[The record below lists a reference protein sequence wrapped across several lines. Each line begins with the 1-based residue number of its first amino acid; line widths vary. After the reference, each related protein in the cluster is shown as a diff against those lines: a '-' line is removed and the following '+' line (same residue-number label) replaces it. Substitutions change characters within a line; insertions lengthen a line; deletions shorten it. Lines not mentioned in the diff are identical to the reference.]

1 MSNYLKPKISIKG
14 GNTVKKV
21 VLFLLVALFFVTVSF
36 AALEKD
42 VFVSL
47 DIGEPE
53 TLDPHYAYDTASG
66 EVINNMYDNLV
77 KYVGESTT
85 EMAPML
91 STEVPS
97 LENGLIS
104 EGSTVYTFPMVEGA
118 TFHSGNPITPYDVEW
133 SFERGLLYDP
143 SAGPMWMMMEALS
156 GGEFASVE
164 AWFEGYTGM
173 PYTEAVDE
181 NNEPTSED
189 AKEKLI
195 AFYNDVID
203 PAVEV
208 DGNNV
213 VFTLEAPFAPFMNI
227 IAHYN
232 YWSAVV
238 DSKAGIEAGAWDGN
252 ADGWWKWHDMRPE
265 DTPFHTADFG
275 SGPFELVEW
284 DRAQQKII
292 LERYDDYFNG
302 AAKLKTVIIDGID
315 EFSTRKSIIE
325 AGDADIAYFG
335 ASYLDQAIELQNE
348 GKVVLTTGYP
358 TAQVNTIHFNWGIKE
373 GSEYVG
379 SGKLDGEGIPL
390 DFFTDIDVRKAF
402 GYCYDGA
409 TFISE
414 VVNGLG
420 KLVPA
425 DLPEG
430 FLGYDGSLPLPEFDL
445 TKAAEHFKKAWGGEL
460 WEKGFKL
467 QLLYNTGND
476 TRQTVMEMLKFY
488 IESIN
493 PKFKLDVQGV
503 QWPTYL
509 AAQKAELLACFVI
522 GWLADYPDPH
532 NFIATFYASYGP
544 YGGRQ
549 GEAFREYCREN
560 LDELVQA
567 GVSEADPVKRAEIY
581 KEIQEIAIENAIGIP
596 VDMPLGM
603 NVRTPEV
610 RGWFPHV
617 VRSGYYYYDLW
628 KE

>member
-1 MSNYLKPKISIKG
+1 M
-14 GNTVKKV
+14 KKV
-21 VLFLLVALFFVTVSF
+21 VLFLLVTLIFVTVSF

-47 DIGEPE
+47 DIGEPQ

-66 EVINNMYDNLV
+66 EAINNMYDNLV

-91 STEVPS
+91 ATAVPTI
-97 LENGLIS
+97 ENGLVNA
-104 EGSTVYTFPMVEGA
+104 EATMYPFPMVEGA
-118 TFHSGNPITPYDVEW
+118 VFHSGNPVTPYDVEW

-143 SAGPMWMMMEALS
+143 AGGPMWMMMEALS
-156 GGEFASVE
+156 GGNFASLE
-164 AWFEGYTGM
+164 SWFADYAGM
-173 PYTEAVDE
+173 PYSEAVDE
-181 NNEPTSED
+181 NREPTSD
-189 AKEKLI
+189 AAKEKLI
-195 AFYNDVID
+195 GFYNDVID

-208 DGNNV
+208 NGNDV
-213 VFTLEAPFAPFMNI
+213 VFSLLGPFAPFMNI
-227 IAHYN
+227 ISHYN

-238 DSKAGIEAGAWDGN
+238 DSKAGMEAGAWDGQ
-252 ADGWWKWHDMRPE
+252 ADGWWKWHDLQPE
-265 DTPFHTADFG
+265 ETPFHTADFG
-275 SGPFELVEW
+275 SGPFTLVEW
-284 DRAQQKII
+284 DRAQQKVI
-292 LERYDDYFNG
+292 LERFDDYFRG

-335 ASYLDQAIELQNE
+335 ASYLDQAQELENQ

-358 TAQVNTIHFNWGIKE
+358 LAQVNTIHFNWGIKE

-379 SGKLDGEGIPL
+379 SGQLDGNGIPL
-390 DFFTDIDVRKAF
+390 DFFTDINVRKAF
-402 GYCYDGA
+402 SYCYDSA

-420 KLVPA
+420 KVVPA

-430 FLGYDGSLPLPEFDL
+430 FLGYDDSLPLPEFNL
-445 TKAAEHFKKAWGGEL
+445 AKAAEHFKKAWGGEL
-460 WEKGFKL
+460 WDKGFKL

-493 PKFKLDVQGV
+493 PKFKLEVQGV

-522 GWLADYPDPH
+522 GWVADYPDPH

-544 YGGRQ
+544 YG
-549 GEAFREYCREN
+549 
-560 LDELVQA
+560 
-567 GVSEADPVKRAEIY
+567 
-581 KEIQEIAIENAIGIP
+581 
-596 VDMPLGM
+596 
-603 NVRTPEV
+603 
-610 RGWFPHV
+610 
-617 VRSGYYYYDLW
+617 
-628 KE
+628 